1 MKQIRDVKKDLIK
14 VGVVT
19 AVGAVTVGGV
29 YYSGYKAADNARE
42 TAIKNSNMRQ
52 DGFIASIQEE
62 DLNYEKIVE
71 QIRNDVE
78 LVLLAE
84 QGMTNIKLE
93 TFDKDWN
100 KFITHSSTEMSVEYI
115 IKVGLNTEDI
125 AFVPGDKK
133 LNVIIDRDDIYINST
148 EIVNKNILT
157 NRALLGA
164 KLSDDEK
171 IALEKKLMEEVKT
184 DVLENKKNIDKA
196 IDNFEDY
203 IKGLAKTFD
212 TDIDIIIK

>member
-1 MKQIRDVKKDLIK
+1 MKRIGDVKKDLIK

-62 DLNYEKIVE
+62 DFNYEKIVE

-115 IKVGLNTEDI
+115 IKLGLNTEDI

-184 DVLENKKNIDKA
+184 DVLENKKNINKA

-203 IKGLAKTFD
+203 IKGLAKIFD

>member
-1 MKQIRDVKKDLIK
+1 MKRIGDVKKDLIK
-14 VGVVT
+14 LGVVT

-62 DLNYEKIVE
+62 DFNYEKIVE

-78 LVLLAE
+78 LVLLTE
-84 QGMTNIKLE
+84 QGITNIKLE

-100 KFITHSSTEMSVEYI
+100 KFITHSSTEMSAEYI
-115 IKVGLNTEDI
+115 IKLGLKTEDI
-125 AFVPGDKK
+125 AFVPGDKR

-148 EIVNKNILT
+148 EIINKNILT

-171 IALEKKLMEEVKT
+171 IALEKKLIDEVKT
-184 DVLENKKNIDKA
+184 DMLENKKNINKA

-203 IKGLAKTFD
+203 IKRLAKTFD

>member
-1 MKQIRDVKKDLIK
+1 MGRVQRKLATA
-14 VGVVT
+14 GVVIIGT
-19 AVGAVTVGGV
+19 GAVIGCT
-29 YYSGYKAADNARE
+29 YYMGYSAADNARE

-52 DGFIASIQEE
+52 DGFIASIQDE
-62 DLNYEKIVE
+62 DFNYEKIVE

-78 LVLLAE
+78 LVLLTE

-100 KFITHSSTEMSVEYI
+100 KFITYSSTEMSVEYI
-115 IKVGLNTEDI
+115 IKLGLNTEDI
-125 AFVPGDKK
+125 AFVPGEKK
-133 LNVIIDRDDIYINST
+133 LNIIIDRDDIYINST

-171 IALEKKLMEEVKT
+171 IALEKRLVEEVKT
-184 DVLENKKNIDKA
+184 DVLDNKKNIDKA

-203 IKGLAKTFD
+203 IKGLAKTFN